1 MPRKDGTGPP
11 PGGQEQNGSG
21 KGQGNRATSWKGI
34 GKQKGGKKGPC
45 PIMDRFTKSG
55 K

>member
-21 KGQGNRATSWKGI
+21 KGQGNRVAGPGI